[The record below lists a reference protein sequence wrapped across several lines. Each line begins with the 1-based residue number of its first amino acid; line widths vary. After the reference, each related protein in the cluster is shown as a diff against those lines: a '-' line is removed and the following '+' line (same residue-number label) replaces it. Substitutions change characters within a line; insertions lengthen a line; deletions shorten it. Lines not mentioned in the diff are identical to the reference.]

1 MPTDLTIGGLVG
13 GESLSLTGQGT
24 IVDQNVGAGKTIT
37 LNTLTLNDGANPTHL
52 ASNYTFTGGTHTFD
66 VTKRNLTFSGT
77 KVYDGN
83 ATVSSSELTTITNL
97 AGGETLS
104 FTGSGSVASANV
116 QTGQSITNG
125 TLAINDGTGLA
136 SNYNLTTGTFDIT
149 QRWVTLSGTR
159 SYDGTTTLPVQ
170 I

>member
-1 MPTDLTIGGLVG
+1 MMEMTS
-13 GESLSLTGQGT
+13 E
-24 IVDQNVGAGKTIT
+24 
-37 LNTLTLNDGANPTHL
+37 
-52 ASNYTFTGGTHTFD
+52 
-66 VTKRNLTFSGT
+66 
-77 KVYDGN
+77 
-83 ATVSSSELTTITNL
+83 SSSELTTITNL

-149 QRWVTLSGTR
+149 QRYIWVTLSGTR
-159 SYDGTTTLPVQ
+159 SYDGTTTDGQ
-170 I
+170 FRSNNFQSGNW